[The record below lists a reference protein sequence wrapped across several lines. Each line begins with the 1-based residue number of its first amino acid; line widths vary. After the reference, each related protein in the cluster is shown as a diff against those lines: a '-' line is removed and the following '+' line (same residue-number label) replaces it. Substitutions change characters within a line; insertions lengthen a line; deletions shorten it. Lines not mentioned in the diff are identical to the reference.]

1 MGPIKSQRDRAVNSY
16 GADSNNALSRNPNSV
31 RWQIPVF
38 TNNTGPLSPEN
49 DKLDGLWCEEF
60 QYERRGGTEEIHII
74 TEGESQLNW
83 RVHTLSLVSA
93 ELYQTLQLESER
105 RGGILQRS

>member
-1 MGPIKSQRDRAVNSY
+1 MAEPAFHKQHR
-16 GADSNNALSRNPNSV
+16 PT
-31 RWQIPVF
+31 F
-38 TNNTGPLSPEN
+38 PEN
-49 DKLDGLWCEEF
+49 DKLGGLWCEEF
-60 QYERRGGTEEIHII
+60 QYERRGRTEEIHII

-93 ELYQTLQLESER
+93 KVCQTLQLESEW